1 MLREPHH
8 RRAGL
13 LLLSLLL
20 ATAAGAAGSG
30 PYRDLTRHPAEYSGP
45 GREEPEPT
53 DPEEIRIGYFGP
65 SDPDHPTGGDLW
77 LATSLA
83 VEDAN
88 RAGGYR
94 GARYR
99 LVPAWSEDP
108 WGTGIA
114 RVARLVYDE
123 GVWALVG
130 SIDGAATHLAEQVV
144 AKARVTLLSPVATD
158 GTVNLANVAWAFSC
172 LPQHRP
178 QAARLGRA
186 IADSLGGGSL
196 TLLSAIDHDSRV
208 MARALEDALA
218 ARGSAPHHHFQVEPG
233 VEDHGA
239 LAERIVASLRASGV
253 RVTVFGGPSMGRRA
267 FLDQAG
273 PAAEGVLFPL
283 PCDPGALSGD
293 FAKRFAARYGRSP
306 DCATAQ
312 AYDAFR
318 LLIAA
323 VEKAGLNR
331 ARIRDAVRDLSPWS
345 GVAGTVDWN
354 PVGQNRR
361 EVRLG
366 RITDG
371 RIEALP

>member
-1 MLREPHH
+1 
-8 RRAGL
+8 
-13 LLLSLLL
+13 
-20 ATAAGAAGSG
+20 
-30 PYRDLTRHPAEYSGP
+30 
-45 GREEPEPT
+45 
-53 DPEEIRIGYFGP
+53 
-65 SDPDHPTGGDLW
+65 
-77 LATSLA
+77 
-83 VEDAN
+83 
-88 RAGGYR
+88 
-94 GARYR
+94 
-99 LVPAWSEDP
+99 VPAWSEDP

-239 LAERIVASLRASGV
+239 LAERIVASGAEAVAILAGPSDSARIVASLRASGV

-283 PCDPGALSGD
+283 PCDPAALSGD